1 MPTNAELSVV
11 LKLRDQVTK
20 ELKGIQGKFR
30 RFADTIKHH
39 WVAVGAGAIATGY
52 AIKKLSSS
60 VINAGQELINAS
72 STVEQLQVR
81 LQGLLGSA
89 EEGNKVFED
98 MTKLA
103 GEVPKTYEEIMQSA
117 TDLAGVVRGGS
128 EEIKKLM
135 PIIVDISAGTG
146 LAVRDV
152 TSQMIRMYSAGA
164 AAADMFRERGIS
176 AALGFQAGVSY
187 TAEETMKII
196 TEQWEKG
203 AGKFVGA
210 SESLADTFEGLT
222 SMMQDAWFQF
232 KVAVGEEIFEHV
244 KRDLKIILQFVGES
258 KKEGGAYN
266 KVVKETGELI
276 GNAYENA
283 KNFVITMIIG
293 GGQAGDA
300 WREVASAVTNIQMS
314 IAGVDVALTKLFSR
328 FSLAAQF
335 GAVRKN
341 AVKEAEAFYEEMKK
355 LAFEARDAADKDYS
369 QMLEDRLNKLR
380 EVFNM
385 ELEATQE
392 NEEEKENIRRESAGE
407 TDAIIKDSF
416 LEKETEKLERLKE
429 LWDIYREEESARKLA
444 EIQQD
449 TERYQF
455 FIETQKKANES
466 LWTIAGNL
474 RDTFSKGT
482 SKMFVDMIK
491 GNANVKKSFEDLGWK
506 MIEILVDF
514 AVQKAINFALAKTM
528 LAGHVA
534 ASTATGAAVAQ
545 AWAPAASMTSLASFG
560 ANAGPASAGL
570 ITTTALAH
578 ALALPKA
585 AEGAIVEKPTILLA
599 GEKGRE
605 AIIPLDKGPVP
616 ARASV
621 TNQFYFNI
629 TVSGTNDE
637 IKEMMEDPG
646 FWNTNITRNIEDALK
661 ERNDLL
667 LGSIWDK

>member
-1 MPTNAELSVV
+1 
-11 LKLRDQVTK
+11 
-20 ELKGIQGKFR
+20 
-30 RFADTIKHH
+30 
-39 WVAVGAGAIATGY
+39 
-52 AIKKLSSS
+52 
-60 VINAGQELINAS
+60 
-72 STVEQLQVR
+72 
-81 LQGLLGSA
+81 
-89 EEGNKVFED
+89 
-98 MTKLA
+98 
-103 GEVPKTYEEIMQSA
+103 
-117 TDLAGVVRGGS
+117 
-128 EEIKKLM
+128 
-135 PIIVDISAGTG
+135 
-146 LAVRDV
+146 
-152 TSQMIRMYSAGA
+152 
-164 AAADMFRERGIS
+164 
-176 AALGFQAGVSY
+176 
-187 TAEETMKII
+187 
-196 TEQWEKG
+196 
-203 AGKFVGA
+203 
-210 SESLADTFEGLT
+210 
-222 SMMQDAWFQF
+222 
-232 KVAVGEEIFEHV
+232 
-244 KRDLKIILQFVGES
+244 
-258 KKEGGAYN
+258 
-266 KVVKETGELI
+266 
-276 GNAYENA
+276 
-283 KNFVITMIIG
+283 
-293 GGQAGDA
+293 
-300 WREVASAVTNIQMS
+300 
-314 IAGVDVALTKLFSR
+314 
-328 FSLAAQF
+328 
-335 GAVRKN
+335 
-341 AVKEAEAFYEEMKK
+341 
-355 LAFEARDAADKDYS
+355 
-369 QMLEDRLNKLR
+369 MLEDRLNKLR